1 MRIIEDISYSIDDMI
16 DAINEELGFAYIKSS
31 EDTGY
36 INLGQGI
43 KLEFEFNTHKPSVTL
58 VFPNKE
64 INVTKS
70 VNMMELYS
78 SAIESTAQIL
88 DVIDRMTPGHE
99 DEDIE

>member
-1 MRIIEDISYSIDDMI
+1 MRIIEDIEYSIDDMI

-43 KLEFEFNTHKPSVTL
+43 KVEFEFRSHKPSVVL
-58 VFPNKE
+58 VFPDNE
-64 INVTKS
+64 INVTKN
-70 VNMMELYS
+70 VNVMELYS

-88 DVIDRMTPGHE
+88 DVIDRMTVGH
-99 DEDIE
+99 DSEDID